1 LKIIFCKMKKLNG
14 LYFITDESLIPENN
28 YFNVIDSVL
37 RHKPQFIQLRAK
49 NVEKK
54 DLLNKAKKIREISAR
69 YGVKFIVNDYP
80 DVAIDSGADGV
91 HIGHLD
97 DAYLKIRDMIGHNKI
112 IGVSCYGDIDRCIKF
127 SELGADYIAI
137 GTPYFTKTKPERI
150 KTELSQM
157 VEIVNKVTKTPIFA
171 IGGIGNSNINEILNV
186 GVDGIAVINSVFGAD
201 DPSKSALELV
211 NIFDKRI

>member
-1 LKIIFCKMKKLNG
+1 MKKLNG

-49 NVEKK
+49 NVDKK

-97 DAYLKIRDMIGHNKI
+97 DAYLRIRDMIGHNKI

-137 GTPYFTKTKPERI
+137 GTPYFTKTKPGRI

-171 IGGIGNSNINEILNV
+171 IGGIDNSNISEILNV
-186 GVDGIAVINSVFGAD
+186 GVDGIAVINSVFGVD

>member
-1 LKIIFCKMKKLNG
+1 MKKLNG

-54 DLLNKAKKIREISAR
+54 DLLNKAKKIREISAK

-112 IGVSCYGDIDRCIKF
+112 IGVSCYGDIERCIKF

-157 VEIVNKVTKTPIFA
+157 VEIVNKLTKTPIFA
-171 IGGIGNSNINEILNV
+171 IGGIDNSNINEILNV

>member
-1 LKIIFCKMKKLNG
+1 MKKLNG
-14 LYFITDESLIPENN
+14 LYFITDESLIPENT

-54 DLLNKAKKIREISAR
+54 DLLNKAKKIREISAK

-127 SELGADYIAI
+127 SELGADYTGI

-171 IGGIGNSNINEILNV
+171 IGGIDNSNINEILNV

>member
-1 LKIIFCKMKKLNG
+1 MKKLNG

-37 RHKPQFIQLRAK
+37 RHKPQFVQLRAK
-49 NVEKK
+49 NVDKK
-54 DLLNKAKKIREISAR
+54 DLLNKAKKIRAISAR

-150 KTELSQM
+150 KTELSRM
-157 VEIVNKVTKTPIFA
+157 VEIVNKITKTPIFA
-171 IGGIGNSNINEILNV
+171 IGGIDNSNINEILNV
-186 GVDGIAVINSVFGAD
+186 GVDGIAVINSVFGAV

>member
-1 LKIIFCKMKKLNG
+1 MKKLNG

-37 RHKPQFIQLRAK
+37 RHKPQFVQLRAK
-49 NVEKK
+49 NVDKK

-150 KTELSQM
+150 KTELSRM
-157 VEIVNKVTKTPIFA
+157 VEIVNKITKTPIFA
-171 IGGIGNSNINEILNV
+171 IGGIDNSNINEILNV
-186 GVDGIAVINSVFGAD
+186 GVDGIAVINSVFGAV

>member
-1 LKIIFCKMKKLNG
+1 MNKLNG

-49 NVEKK
+49 NVDKK
-54 DLLNKAKKIREISAR
+54 DLLNKAKKIREISAK

-171 IGGIGNSNINEILNV
+171 IGGIDNSNISEILNV
-186 GVDGIAVINSVFGAD
+186 GVDGIAVINSVFGVD

>member
-1 LKIIFCKMKKLNG
+1 MKKLNG

-171 IGGIGNSNINEILNV
+171 IGGIDNSNINEILNV

>member
-1 LKIIFCKMKKLNG
+1 MKKLNG

-54 DLLNKAKKIREISAR
+54 DLLNKAKKIREISAK

-171 IGGIGNSNINEILNV
+171 IGGIDNSNINEILNI

>member
-1 LKIIFCKMKKLNG
+1 MKKLNG

-49 NVEKK
+49 NVDKK

-112 IGVSCYGDIDRCIKF
+112 IGVSCYGDIERCIKF

>member
-1 LKIIFCKMKKLNG
+1 MKKLNG
-14 LYFITDESLIPENN
+14 LYFITDESLISENN

-49 NVEKK
+49 NVDKK

-97 DAYLKIRDMIGHNKI
+97 DAYLRIRDMIGHNKI

-137 GTPYFTKTKPERI
+137 GTPYFTETKPERI

-171 IGGIGNSNINEILNV
+171 IGGIDNSNISEILNV
-186 GVDGIAVINSVFGAD
+186 GVDGIAVINSVFGVD

>member
-1 LKIIFCKMKKLNG
+1 MNKLNG

-49 NVEKK
+49 NVDKK

-97 DAYLKIRDMIGHNKI
+97 DTYLRIRDMIGHNKI

-171 IGGIGNSNINEILNV
+171 IGGIDNSNISEILNV
-186 GVDGIAVINSVFGAD
+186 GVDGIAVINSVFGVD

>member
-1 LKIIFCKMKKLNG
+1 MEKLNG

-49 NVEKK
+49 NVDKK

-97 DAYLKIRDMIGHNKI
+97 DAYLRIRDMIGHNKI

-171 IGGIGNSNINEILNV
+171 IGGIDNSNISEILNV
-186 GVDGIAVINSVFGAD
+186 GVDGIAVINSVFGVD

>member
-1 LKIIFCKMKKLNG
+1 MKKLNG

-49 NVEKK
+49 NVDKK

-97 DAYLKIRDMIGHNKI
+97 DAYLRIRDMIGHNKI

-171 IGGIGNSNINEILNV
+171 IGGIDNSNISAILNV
-186 GVDGIAVINSVFGAD
+186 GVDGIAVINSVFGVD

>member
-1 LKIIFCKMKKLNG
+1 MKKLNG

-54 DLLNKAKKIREISAR
+54 DLLNKAKKIREISVR

-171 IGGIGNSNINEILNV
+171 IGGIGSSNINEILNV

>member
-1 LKIIFCKMKKLNG
+1 MNKLNG

-28 YFNVIDSVL
+28 YFNVRDSVL

-49 NVEKK
+49 NVDKK

-97 DAYLKIRDMIGHNKI
+97 DAYLRIRDMIGHNKI

-171 IGGIGNSNINEILNV
+171 IGGIDNSNISEILKV
-186 GVDGIAVINSVFGAD
+186 GVDGIAVINSVFGVD

>member
-1 LKIIFCKMKKLNG
+1 MKKLNG
-14 LYFITDESLIPENN
+14 LYFITDESLISENN

-97 DAYLKIRDMIGHNKI
+97 DAYLRIRDMIGHNKI

-171 IGGIGNSNINEILNV
+171 IGGIDNSNISEILNV
-186 GVDGIAVINSVFGAD
+186 GVDGIAVINSVFGVD

>member
-1 LKIIFCKMKKLNG
+1 MKKLNG

-54 DLLNKAKKIREISAR
+54 DLLNKAKKIREISAK

-127 SELGADYIAI
+127 SELGADYIGI

-171 IGGIGNSNINEILNV
+171 IGGIDNSNINEILNV

>member
-1 LKIIFCKMKKLNG
+1 MKKLNG

-112 IGVSCYGDIDRCIKF
+112 IGVSCYGDIERCIKF

-171 IGGIGNSNINEILNV
+171 IGGIDNSNINEILNV

>member
-1 LKIIFCKMKKLNG
+1 MKKLNG
-14 LYFITDESLIPENN
+14 LYFITDESLISENN

-49 NVEKK
+49 NVDKK

-97 DAYLKIRDMIGHNKI
+97 DAYLRIRDMIGHNKI

-171 IGGIGNSNINEILNV
+171 IGGIDNSNISAILNV
-186 GVDGIAVINSVFGAD
+186 GVDGIAVINSVFGVD

>member
-1 LKIIFCKMKKLNG
+1 MKKLNG

-112 IGVSCYGDIDRCIKF
+112 IGVSCYGDIERCIKF

-186 GVDGIAVINSVFGAD
+186 GVDGIAVPISFLILQLLIQ
-201 DPSKSALELV
+201 SLEQMIHQSQLLS
-211 NIFDKRI
+211 

>member
-1 LKIIFCKMKKLNG
+1 MKKLNG

-54 DLLNKAKKIREISAR
+54 DLLNKAKKIREISAK

-112 IGVSCYGDIDRCIKF
+112 IGVSCYGDIERCIKF

-171 IGGIGNSNINEILNV
+171 IGGIDNSNINEILNV

>member
-1 LKIIFCKMKKLNG
+1 MNKLNG

-49 NVEKK
+49 NVDKK

-97 DAYLKIRDMIGHNKI
+97 DAYLRIRDMIGHNKI

-171 IGGIGNSNINEILNV
+171 IGGIDNSNISEILNV
-186 GVDGIAVINSVFGAD
+186 GVDGIAVINSVFGVD

>member
-1 LKIIFCKMKKLNG
+1 MKKLNG

-171 IGGIGNSNINEILNV
+171 IGGIDNTNINEILNV

>member
-1 LKIIFCKMKKLNG
+1 MKKLNG

-54 DLLNKAKKIREISAR
+54 DLLNKAKKIREISAK

-112 IGVSCYGDIDRCIKF
+112 IGVSCYGDIERCIKF

-171 IGGIGNSNINEILNV
+171 IGGIDNSNINEILNV

-211 NIFDKRI
+211 NIFDKRIYLFTY

>member
-1 LKIIFCKMKKLNG
+1 MKKLNG

-49 NVEKK
+49 NVDKK

-97 DAYLKIRDMIGHNKI
+97 DAYLRIRDMIGHNKI

-171 IGGIGNSNINEILNV
+171 IGGIDNSNISEILNV
-186 GVDGIAVINSVFGAD
+186 GVDGIAVINSVFGVD